1 MLVLTRETD
10 QAVWI
15 GPDVRVVVVAVESAG
30 QVKLGIEAPRDVEI
44 LRDELADDSTD
55 LPHPQKTHPGP

>member
-30 QVKLGIEAPRDVEI
+30 QVKLGIEAPRDVQV
-44 LRDELADDSTD
+44 LRDELVDD
-55 LPHPQKTHPGP
+55 LPDPPDE